1 MQITLFNNLIGEN
14 LVSMNRY
21 ANTLEAGLAKR
32 PGINASSFAVRQTG
46 FIKPFRPLLHFV
58 PWLKDYGR
66 DMFFSRYLKYPF
78 LARNKQG
85 QINHV
90 TDQLNTH
97 LLRILD
103 PNKTVVTC
111 HDLIPLEYEEDPIA
125 LKVFKWNIGFL
136 SKAAKIIADSQS
148 TKNDIIK
155 FLNIPQEKITVVY
168 LGVNPVFKPINDS
181 TALSA
186 LRLKYNLPSG
196 RFLLFVGNNLAYKNR
211 TGLSASFNSL
221 ASSYPDLS
229 LVIVGQP
236 EPVAPALAGRVL
248 YFSGL
253 SESDLIGFYNL
264 ADVYV
269 QPSLKQGFGWPVL
282 EAMACG
288 TPVVCSNTPSLP
300 EVGGSV
306 VIYADPQS
314 NNSFAKGVSFA
325 LNLSDQQRDKIKEA
339 GLAQAAKFSWEK
351 CISGTVGVY
360 NELISKDSLESQS
373 NLPVIG
379 N

>member
-1 MQITLFNNLIGEN
+1 M
-14 LVSMNRY
+14 
-21 ANTLEAGLAKR
+21 
-32 PGINASSFAVRQTG
+32 
-46 FIKPFRPLLHFV
+46 
-58 PWLKDYGR
+58 
-66 DMFFSRYLKYPF
+66 
-78 LARNKQG
+78 
-85 QINHV
+85 
-90 TDQLNTH
+90 
-97 LLRILD
+97 
-103 PNKTVVTC
+103 
-111 HDLIPLEYEEDPIA
+111 
-125 LKVFKWNIGFL
+125 
-136 SKAAKIIADSQS
+136 
-148 TKNDIIK
+148 
-155 FLNIPQEKITVVY
+155 
-168 LGVNPVFKPINDS
+168 
-181 TALSA
+181 
-186 LRLKYNLPSG
+186 
-196 RFLLFVGNNLAYKNR
+196 GNNLAYKNR

-269 QPSLKQGFGWPVL
+269 QPSLKEGFGWPVL